1 MDLDWRISLF
11 WGFAMDDLCS
21 SGSVADQRFQH
32 APFADERNRYLRHC
46 AEHGARPTVLRI
58 KRNEL
63 LWIARNLG
71 PDADRGVGMAELLP
85 IAQERQNLNGAATAA
100 RRVINIGRPWLRFL
114 GWWRESAVPFS
125 YQSQLDR
132 YVAWMRDERG
142 FTPSTVEQWR
152 RSTARFLRWC
162 EQVGRCLGDLAAGDI
177 DNYVATE
184 GKGRW
189 ARASTANMA
198 SALRAFLRYAA
209 KEGWCSNCLAESI
222 ARPRLYQQESLPYAP
237 DWSAVQ
243 QMLADVDTDRP
254 RDIRDRAI
262 LLLLALYGMRSGE
275 VAALRLE
282 QIDWAGRTLRLIRLK
297 RRQPQIYPLLPAV
310 AEALARYADTVRP
323 PSSCQE
329 VFLCMQA
336 PRRPLKASSIFDV
349 ANRRFV
355 ALGIEAKHRGGH
367 ALRHACAVR
376 LLAEG
381 LTLKEIGD
389 HLGHRSTSATSTY
402 AKVNMAA
409 LREVGAFD
417 LGDVQ

>member
-1 MDLDWRISLF
+1 MDQ
-11 WGFAMDDLCS
+11 LCTS
-21 SGSVADQRFQH
+21 DRTADHRVQDQ
-32 APFADERNRYLRHC
+32 PFADERDRYLGHC
-46 AEHGARPTVLRI
+46 AAHGARPATLRI

-63 LWIARNLG
+63 LWIARSLA
-71 PDADRGVGMAELLP
+71 PRADRGVDMTELMA
-85 IAQERQNLNGAATAA
+85 IALERQNLHGAATAA
-100 RRVINIGRPWLRFL
+100 RRVIDIGRPWLRFL
-114 GWWRESAVPFS
+114 GWWREPDAPLLCRD
-125 YQSQLDR
+125 QLDG
-132 YVAWMRDERG
+132 YVSWMRDERG
-142 FTPSTVEQWR
+142 FTPSTVEQWGR
-152 RSTARFLRWC
+152 TTTRFLRWC
-162 EQVGRCLGDLAAGDI
+162 MQAGRQLGELTAADI
-177 DNYVATE
+177 DNYVAIQ
-184 GKGRW
+184 GKGHWTRV
-189 ARASTANMA
+189 STANTV

-209 KEGWCSNCLAESI
+209 KQGWCSNRLAESI

-243 QMLADVDTDRP
+243 QMLADVDTDKP

-275 VAALRLE
+275 VAALRLD
-282 QIDWAGRTLRLIRLK
+282 QIDWARRTIGLVRLK

-310 AEALARYADTVRP
+310 AEALARYIDTIRS
-323 PSSCQE
+323 PSSCRE
-329 VFLCMQA
+329 VFLCMHA
-336 PRRPLKASSIFDV
+336 PVRPLRAGSIFDV

-355 ALGIEAKHRGGH
+355 ALGIEAAHRGGH

-417 LGDVQ
+417 LGDLL

>member
-1 MDLDWRISLF
+1 MDY
-11 WGFAMDDLCS
+11 LCS
-21 SGSVADQRFQH
+21 PGISDCRFQD
-32 APFADERNRYLRHC
+32 APFADERNRYINHC
-46 AEHGARPTVLRI
+46 AAHGSRPAVLRI
-58 KRNEL
+58 KSNEL
-63 LWIARNLG
+63 LWIARRLG
-71 PDADRGVGMAELLP
+71 PDAHRGVGMTELLL
-85 IAQERQNLNGAATAA
+85 IAQERQNLHGAATAA
-100 RRVINIGRPWLRFL
+100 RRVIDIGRPWLRFL
-114 GWWRESAVPFS
+114 GWWREPASPFS
-125 YQSQLDR
+125 YQGQLDR
-132 YVAWMRDERG
+132 YVTWMRDERG
-142 FTPSTVEQWR
+142 FTPSTVEQWGR
-152 RSTARFLRWC
+152 TSRRFLRWC
-162 EQVGRCLGDLAAGDI
+162 AEADRPLGDLTAGDI
-177 DNYVATE
+177 DNYIATQ

-189 ARASTANMA
+189 ARVSTASMV

-209 KEGWCSNCLAESI
+209 KEGWCSERLAESI
-222 ARPRLYQQESLPYAP
+222 SRPRLYQQESLPYAP

-275 VAALRLE
+275 VAALRLD

-297 RRQPQIYPLLPAV
+297 RRQPQIYPLLPTV
-310 AEALARYADTVRP
+310 AEALARYVDNVRP
-323 PSSCQE
+323 PSCCPE

-336 PRRPLKASSIFDV
+336 PRRPLKAGSIFDV

-355 ALGIEAKHRGGH
+355 ALGIEAAHRGGH
-367 ALRHACAVR
+367 ALRHACAMR

-389 HLGHRSTSATSTY
+389 HLGHRSTSATRTY

-417 LGDVQ
+417 LGDVL

>member
-1 MDLDWRISLF
+1 MDQ
-11 WGFAMDDLCS
+11 LCT
-21 SGSVADQRFQH
+21 SGSAADRRVQDQ
-32 APFADERNRYLRHC
+32 PFADERDRYLSHC
-46 AEHGARPTVLRI
+46 AAHGARPAVLKV

-63 LWIARNLG
+63 LWIARRLR
-71 PDADRGVGMAELLP
+71 PDAVHGIGVTELMA
-85 IAQERQNLNGAATAA
+85 IALERQNLHGAATSA
-100 RRVINIGRPWLRFL
+100 RRVIDIGRPWFRFL
-114 GWWRESAVPFS
+114 GWWREPDALSFCRD
-125 YQSQLDR
+125 QLDG
-132 YVAWMRDERG
+132 YVTWMRHERG
-142 FTPSTVEQWR
+142 FTPATVEQWGR
-152 RSTARFLRWC
+152 TTTRFLRWC
-162 EQVGRCLGDLAAGDI
+162 AQTGRQLGGLTAGDI
-177 DNYVATE
+177 DVYVTTQ

-189 ARASTANMA
+189 TRVSTANTV

-209 KEGWCSNCLAESI
+209 KEGWCANRLAESI
-222 ARPRLYQQESLPYAP
+222 ARPRLYRQESLPYAP
-237 DWSAVQ
+237 DWSDVQ
-243 QMLADVDTDRP
+243 QMLAGVDTDKP
-254 RDIRDRAI
+254 RDVRDRAI

-275 VAALRLE
+275 VAALRLD
-282 QIDWAGRTLRLIRLK
+282 QIDWAMRTLGLVRLK

-310 AEALARYADTVRP
+310 AEALARYIDTVRP
-323 PSSCQE
+323 PSSCRE

-336 PRRPLKASSIFDV
+336 PLRPLKAGSIFDV

-355 ALGIEAKHRGGH
+355 ALGIEAAHRGGH

-417 LGDVQ
+417 VGDVL